1 MTPESSKS
9 AQPGES
15 ACEPAEVPAA
25 PDDFVEQALLPFPV
39 VGIGASAGGVEALN
53 AFFDG
58 LPRESAMA
66 FVVVQHLPPERESL
80 MAEILARHTH
90 LPVLQVTGGLTLQA
104 GHVYV
109 TRPGFT
115 VTLERGV
122 FRLGEPVEKRG
133 HRRPVDDFFRSLA
146 DMQQEKAIAVVLSGM
161 GTNGT
166 AGARAIKAAGGL
178 CFAQSPESAE
188 FPAMPTS
195 LIHAGYADQ
204 VLPPGDIGRAIV
216 QYLKYSSFDAAG
228 SAAAR
233 GQEIL
238 QRERQHLSEIL
249 AILRTHTGHDFSGYK
264 KGTVLRRL
272 QRRMGLASLFTLADY
287 AARLHDSADEVG
299 ALANDLMINVTGFF
313 RDLQAWET
321 LRELVV
327 RPLVTGWQSNIP
339 IRAWVSACSSGE
351 EAYSL
356 AMLLAEEIL
365 RSGKS
370 IEVKI
375 FATDA
380 AVKALDLARAGVY
393 PGGIEG
399 DLSLERLDRFFE
411 KEEHVY
417 RIRKPIRDM
426 VVFAPQ
432 NVLRDPPFSHVDICT
447 CRNLLIYLEP
457 DVQERVLALL
467 HFALKHGGTL
477 FLGSA
482 ETPGSLKGVFEAVSL
497 KHRIYRRI
505 GPHGHRHPELPAIAA
520 RMIAAAPRLA
530 PYSPRPATSFAV
542 QQALF
547 EQFGP
552 PTVVVDAQDRIV
564 YFHGDTTPFLIQ
576 PLGEPTRDLFEVL
589 HLGIRSAIR
598 NAVSQVRAGGGRIVI
613 EAADMQNGAGVPQVR
628 ITVAPLVAAGGPGY
642 LRVSFQPEGSR
653 APAAAPGS
661 AVRTVPAEG
670 VTKDSANDALLQE
683 ELRIARRELQS
694 TVEAFESSNEE
705 LKASNEEVISIN
717 EELQS
722 TNEEL
727 ETSKEELQSM
737 NEELITVNGQLQ
749 SKIAEL
755 EAANNDLSN
764 LWSSTS
770 IGVVF
775 LDLQLQVRRFTPAM
789 NELIALRPSDI
800 GRPIDHFQPKFSDG
814 DLAEEARLVL
824 ATLIPSEA
832 ETRTHGGA
840 WYLRRTIP
848 YRTADNRID
857 GIVIT
862 FVDIT
867 ARKRAEQAIDAVQA
881 RLQATIDQ
889 MPAAILMVEA
899 PTGTVIYGNQRAAT
913 LFGLPFP
920 LPLLGAPWSS
930 ASIAFKGLDPNGRV
944 YEAQE
949 WPLART
955 LASGATVS
963 DEEFDFLRADGTR
976 GSLSVSSA
984 PISDR
989 TGQIVAAVA
998 TFWDISDR
1006 KRMEATLRESEQRFR
1021 LLLENTADY
1030 AIFMID
1036 DQGRISTW
1044 NSGAERLLGWSESEV
1059 VGRPAAMLYT
1069 PEDRTLGV
1077 PERQLRLALE
1087 GGKASEERAYMRKD
1101 ASRFWASGTLTAIRD
1116 SSGAVPGFACVM
1128 RDHTEL
1134 RQARE
1139 HLHQALRAS
1148 EELRL
1153 SAERA
1158 NHAKDDFI
1166 STVSHELRTPLNT
1179 IRLWSGLFLG
1189 GKVTAENLDS
1199 GFQTIDRAA
1208 RAQQALIDD
1217 LLDTSRMASGKLR
1230 LALRETRLA
1239 EVVQGAIDAV
1249 LPNAASRSIRLESR
1263 LSDEVGV
1270 VRADPDRIQQVVLNL
1285 LSNAVKF
1292 TPSGG
1297 AIEVELSR
1305 DGGAVQIVVRDNGI
1319 GIRPDFLPLVF
1330 DRFKQ
1335 AEAVTSRQHTGL
1347 GLGLAIARE
1356 LVELHG
1362 GSISAHSEGEGRGS
1376 AFTVRL
1382 PLARRQELPVADGDA
1397 AAGGDAKL
1405 AGMQVLIVEDESAAA
1420 EAMWQF
1426 LEAAGARVRIATSAA
1441 SAREA
1446 LALRHPNVVVC
1457 DIGLPGEDG
1466 YQLLASIR
1474 KREGEGHTPRVGAVA
1489 VTAFARDDDR
1499 RHALEAGFDE
1509 HVPKPV
1515 DPGQLIDVLT
1525 KVVGAPVS
1533 SARTLRD

>member
-1 MTPESSKS
+1 MTSAGSKS
-9 AQPGES
+9 PQPDES
-15 ACEPAEVPAA
+15 ASEPPEVTA
-25 PDDFVEQALLPFPV
+25 PDDFVERALLPFPV
-39 VGIGASAGGVEALN
+39 VGIGASAGGIEALN

-58 LPRESAMA
+58 LPHESGMS
-66 FVVVQHLPPERESL
+66 FVVIQHLPPERESL
-80 MAEILARHTH
+80 MAEILTRHTH
-90 LPVLQVTGGLTLQA
+90 LPVLQVTGGLALQA

-122 FRLGEPVEKRG
+122 FQLGEPVEERG

-204 VLPPGDIGRAIV
+204 VLAPGEIGPAIV
-216 QYLKYSSFDAAG
+216 QYVKYASSDAEG
-228 SAAAR
+228 SAAAS

-238 QRERQHLSEIL
+238 QRERQHLSGILEIL
-249 AILRTHTGHDFSGYK
+249 RAHSGHDFSGYK
-264 KGTVLRRL
+264 KPTLLRRL

-287 AARLHDSADEVG
+287 AARLSDSADEVR

-313 RDLQAWET
+313 RDPPSWEG

-327 RPLVTGWQSNIP
+327 RPLVSGWQSNIP

-356 AMLLAEEIL
+356 AMLLAEEIS
-365 RSGKS
+365 RCGKS

-380 AVKALDLARAGVY
+380 AVKSLELARAGVY

-399 DLSLERLDRFFE
+399 DLSLERLDRFFD
-411 KEEHVY
+411 KDEHVY
-417 RIRKPIRDM
+417 RIRKEIRDM

-457 DVQERVLALL
+457 EVQERVLALL

-482 ETPGSLKGVFEAVSL
+482 ETPGSLKSLFEPVSL

-505 GPHGHRHPELPAIAA
+505 APHSHRHPELPALAA
-520 RMIAAAPRLA
+520 RMIAAAPGLA
-530 PYSPRPATSFAV
+530 SYGRRPAATFAV

-552 PTVVVDAQDRIV
+552 PTVVVDAEDRIV

-589 HLGIRSAIR
+589 QLGVRPTIREALR
-598 NAVSQVRAGGGRIVI
+598 QARAGGERMVI
-613 EAADMQNGAGVPQVR
+613 DAAEMQNGAPR
-628 ITVAPLVAAGGPGY
+628 ALITVAPLLAAGGPGY
-642 LRVSFQPEGSR
+642 IRVSFEPERSR
-653 APAAAPGS
+653 PPAGAPGS
-661 AVRTVPAEG
+661 AAPSGPSAG
-670 VTKDSANDALLQE
+670 VTKESANDTQLQD

-722 TNEEL
+722 ANEEL

-814 DLAEEARLVL
+814 DLTEEARLVL

-832 ETRTHGGA
+832 ETRTHSGA
-840 WYLRRTIP
+840 WYLRRTVP
-848 YRTADNRID
+848 YRTADNRIE
-857 GIVIT
+857 GVVIT
-862 FVDIT
+862 FMDIT
-867 ARKRAEQAIDAVQA
+867 ARKRAEQAVDAAQGRVQA
-881 RLQATIDQ
+881 SIEQ
-889 MPAAILMVEA
+889 MPAAIGMVDA
-899 PTGTVIYGNQRAAT
+899 PSGTVSYGNRRAAK

-920 LPLLGAPWSS
+920 LPVLGAPWSS
-930 ASIAFKGLDPNGRV
+930 ASIAFKGLHPNGEV
-944 YEAQE
+944 YEPHE

-963 DEEFDFLRADGTR
+963 DEELDFLRADGTR

-984 PISDR
+984 PVRDSGGEI
-989 TGQIVAAVA
+989 IAAVT
-998 TFWDISDR
+998 TFWDISER
-1006 KRMEATLRESEQRFR
+1006 KRMEATLRESERRFR
-1021 LLLENTADY
+1021 LLLESTADY

-1036 DQGRISTW
+1036 AEGRISTW
-1044 NSGAERLLGWSESEV
+1044 NSGAERLLGWSESEAI
-1059 VGRPAAMLYT
+1059 GRPAAMLYT
-1069 PEDRTLGV
+1069 PEARMLGL
-1077 PERQLRLALE
+1077 PERQLRMALDNE
-1087 GGKASEERAYMRKD
+1087 QASDERAYVRKD
-1101 ASRFWASGTLTAIRD
+1101 ASRFWGSGTLTAIHD
-1116 SSGAVPGFACVM
+1116 STGAVPGFACVM

-1134 RQARE
+1134 TQARE
-1139 HLHQALRAS
+1139 YLHEALRTS

-1153 SAERA
+1153 SAESA

-1166 STVSHELRTPLNT
+1166 STVSRELRTPLNT

-1189 GKVTAENLDS
+1189 GKVTAKNIDS
-1199 GFQTIDRAA
+1199 GFQAIDRAA

-1217 LLDTSRMASGKLR
+1217 LLDASRMASGKLR
-1230 LALRETRLA
+1230 LALRETRLT

-1249 LPNAASRSIRLESR
+1249 LPNAASRSI
-1263 LSDEVGV
+1263 
-1270 VRADPDRIQQVVLNL
+1270 N
-1285 LSNAVKF
+1285 
-1292 TPSGG
+1292 
-1297 AIEVELSR
+1297 
-1305 DGGAVQIVVRDNGI
+1305 
-1319 GIRPDFLPLVF
+1319 
-1330 DRFKQ
+1330 
-1335 AEAVTSRQHTGL
+1335 
-1347 GLGLAIARE
+1347 
-1356 LVELHG
+1356 
-1362 GSISAHSEGEGRGS
+1362 
-1376 AFTVRL
+1376 
-1382 PLARRQELPVADGDA
+1382 
-1397 AAGGDAKL
+1397 
-1405 AGMQVLIVEDESAAA
+1405 
-1420 EAMWQF
+1420 
-1426 LEAAGARVRIATSAA
+1426 
-1441 SAREA
+1441 
-1446 LALRHPNVVVC
+1446 
-1457 DIGLPGEDG
+1457 
-1466 YQLLASIR
+1466 
-1474 KREGEGHTPRVGAVA
+1474 
-1489 VTAFARDDDR
+1489 
-1499 RHALEAGFDE
+1499 
-1509 HVPKPV
+1509 
-1515 DPGQLIDVLT
+1515 
-1525 KVVGAPVS
+1525 
-1533 SARTLRD
+1533 

>member
-1 MTPESSKS
+1 MTSDSSKS
-9 AQPGES
+9 AQPDES
-15 ACEPAEVPAA
+15 APAPPEVAA
-25 PDDFVEQALLPFPV
+25 PDDFVDRAFLPFPV
-39 VGIGASAGGVEALN
+39 VGIGASAGGIEALN
-53 AFFDG
+53 AFFDA
-58 LPRESAMA
+58 LPRECGMA

-90 LPVLQVTGGLTLQA
+90 LPVLQVTGGLALQA

-109 TRPGFT
+109 PRPGFT
-115 VTLERGV
+115 ITLERGV
-122 FRLGEPVEKRG
+122 FQLGEPVEKRG

-146 DMQQEKAIAVVLSGM
+146 DTQHEKAIVVVLSGM
-161 GTNGT
+161 GPDGS
-166 AGARAIKAAGGL
+166 AGGRAIKAAGGV

-204 VLPPGDIGRAIV
+204 VLAPREIGQAII
-216 QYLKYSSFDAAG
+216 QYVKYSSLDAEG

-233 GQEIL
+233 AQEIL
-238 QRERQHLSEIL
+238 QRERHHLSEIL
-249 AILRTHTGHDFSGYK
+249 AILRTHTGHDFSAYK
-264 KGTVLRRL
+264 KPTVLRRL

-287 AARLHDSADEVG
+287 AARLRDSEEEVSG
-299 ALANDLMINVTGFF
+299 LANDMMINVTGFF
-313 RDLQAWET
+313 RDLQSWEA

-327 RPLVTGWQSNIP
+327 RPLVSGWQSNIP

-365 RSGKS
+365 SCGKS

-380 AVKALDLARAGVY
+380 SVRLLELARAGVY

-411 KEEHVY
+411 RDEHVY

-482 ETPGSLKGVFEAVSL
+482 ETPGSLKGVFETL
-497 KHRIYRRI
+497 DPKHRIYRRI
-505 GPHGHRHPELPAIAA
+505 GPHSHRHPELPAFAA

-530 PYSPRPATSFAV
+530 SYGPRPATTFGV

-552 PTVVVDAQDRIV
+552 PTVVVDAEDRIV
-564 YFHGDTTPFLIQ
+564 FFHGDTTPFLIQ
-576 PLGEPTRDLFEVL
+576 PLGEPTRALFEVL
-589 HLGIRSAIR
+589 HAGVRPTIREALR
-598 NAVSQVRAGGGRIVI
+598 QARAGARIVI
-613 EAADMQNGAGVPQVR
+613 DAAEMQNGASRAR

-642 LRVSFQPEGSR
+642 IRVSFEPERSR
-653 APAAAPGS
+653 TPSGAPGAAAPSEPS
-661 AVRTVPAEG
+661 AG
-670 VTKDSANDALLQE
+670 VTKDSANEPLLQD

-737 NEELITVNGQLQ
+737 NEELVTVNGQLQ

-775 LDLQLQVRRFTPAM
+775 LDIQLQVRRFTPAM
-789 NELIALRPSDI
+789 NDLIALRPSDI

-814 DLAEEARLVL
+814 DLTEEARLVL

-832 ETRTHGGA
+832 ETHTHSGA
-840 WYLRRTIP
+840 WYLRRTVP
-848 YRTADNRID
+848 YRTADNRIE

-867 ARKRAEQAIDAVQA
+867 ARKRAEQAVDAAQA

-889 MPAAILMVEA
+889 MPAAMLMVDA
-899 PTGTVIYGNQRAAT
+899 PSGTVIYGNRRAAK
-913 LFGLPFP
+913 LFGQPFP
-920 LPLLGAPWSS
+920 LPMLGAPWNS
-930 ASIAFKGLDPNGRV
+930 ASVALKGLHANGQV
-944 YEAQE
+944 YEPQE

-955 LASGATVS
+955 LASGSTVS
-963 DEEFDFLRADGTR
+963 DEELDFLRADGTR

-984 PISDR
+984 PIQGHS
-989 TGQIVAAVA
+989 GEMVAAVA
-998 TFWDISDR
+998 TFWDISER
-1006 KRMEATLRESEQRFR
+1006 KRMEATLRESEQRSR
-1021 LLLENTADY
+1021 LLLESTADY

-1036 DQGRISTW
+1036 AQGRITTW
-1044 NSGAERLLGWSESEV
+1044 NSGAERLLGWSESEAI
-1059 VGRPAAMLYT
+1059 GRPAAMLYT
-1069 PEDRTLGV
+1069 PEDRMLGL
-1077 PERQLRLALE
+1077 PERQLRMALDSE
-1087 GGKASEERAYMRKD
+1087 KARDERAYMRREP
-1101 ASRFWASGTLTAIRD
+1101 SRFWASGTLTAMRD
-1116 SSGAVPGFACVM
+1116 STGAVPGFACVM

-1134 RQARE
+1134 TQARE
-1139 HLHQALRAS
+1139 YLHEALRTS

-1153 SAERA
+1153 SAESA

-1189 GKVTAENLDS
+1189 GKVTAKNIDS
-1199 GFQTIDRAA
+1199 GFQAIDRAA

-1217 LLDTSRMASGKLR
+1217 LLDASRMASGKLR
-1230 LALRETRLA
+1230 LALRDTRLA
-1239 EVVQGAIDAV
+1239 DVVQGAIDAV
-1249 LPNAASRSIRLESR
+1249 LPNATSRSIKLESR

-1270 VRADPDRIQQVVLNL
+1270 VRADPDRIQQVILNL

-1305 DGGAVQIVVRDNGI
+1305 DGGAVQIMVGDNGI

-1330 DRFKQ
+1330 DRFRQ
-1335 AEAVTSRQHTGL
+1335 AEAVTSRQHAGL

-1362 GSISAHSEGEGRGS
+1362 GAIVAHSDGEGRGS
-1376 AFTVRL
+1376 TFTVPP
-1382 PLARRQELPVADGDA
+1382 PLARRQEPPVANSDTGA
-1397 AAGGDAKL
+1397 STDAKL

-1426 LEAAGARVRIATSAA
+1426 LEAAGARVRVATSAA

-1446 LALRHPNVVVC
+1446 MELHCPDVMVC

-1474 KREGEGHTPRVGAVA
+1474 KREGEWHTARVGAEA
-1489 VTAFARDDDR
+1489 DTAFAREKDR
-1499 RHALEAGFDE
+1499 RRALEAGFGE
-1509 HVPKPV
+1509 HGPKAL
-1515 DPGQLIDVLT
+1515 DPGQLVDVLAR
-1525 KVVGAPVS
+1525 VVGTP
-1533 SARTLRD
+1533 R

>member
-1 MTPESSKS
+1 MTSAGSKS
-9 AQPGES
+9 PQPDES
-15 ACEPAEVPAA
+15 ASEPPEVTA
-25 PDDFVEQALLPFPV
+25 PDDFVERALLPFPV
-39 VGIGASAGGVEALN
+39 VGIGASAGGIEALN
-53 AFFDG
+53 ALFDG
-58 LPRESAMA
+58 LPQESGMA
-66 FVVVQHLPPERESL
+66 FVVIQHLPPERESL
-80 MAEILARHTH
+80 MAEILTRHTH
-90 LPVLQVTGGLTLQA
+90 LPVLQVTGGQTLQA

-122 FRLGEPVEKRG
+122 FRLGEPVEERG

-178 CFAQSPESAE
+178 CLAQSPESAE

-204 VLPPGDIGRAIV
+204 VLAPGEIGPAIV
-216 QYLKYSSFDAAG
+216 QYVKYASLGADG

-233 GQEIL
+233 AQEIL

-249 AILRTHTGHDFSGYK
+249 GILRTHTGHDFGGYK
-264 KGTVLRRL
+264 KPTVLRRL

-287 AARLHDSADEVG
+287 AARLRDSEEEVRG
-299 ALANDLMINVTGFF
+299 LANDMMINVTGFF
-313 RDLQAWET
+313 RDMQSWEA
-321 LRELVV
+321 LRELVI

-356 AMLLAEEIL
+356 AMLLAEEVHG
-365 RSGKS
+365 SGKS

-380 AVKALDLARAGVY
+380 AAKSLELARAGVY

-411 KEEHVY
+411 RDEHVY
-417 RIRKPIRDM
+417 RIRKQIRDM

-432 NVLRDPPFSHVDICT
+432 NVLRDPPFSHVDLCT

-482 ETPGSLKGVFEAVSL
+482 ETPGALKGVFETL
-497 KHRIYRRI
+497 DPKHRIYRRI
-505 GPHGHRHPELPAIAA
+505 GPHSHRHPELPALAA
-520 RMIAAAPRLA
+520 RMTAAAPRLES
-530 PYSPRPATSFAV
+530 YGPRPATSFAV

-552 PTVVVDAQDRIV
+552 PTVVVDAEDRIV

-589 HLGIRSAIR
+589 HPSIRSEIR
-598 NAVSQVRAGGGRIVI
+598 EALRQARAGGGRMVI
-613 EAADMQNGAGVPQVR
+613 DAVEMQNGGAPRVR
-628 ITVAPLVAAGGPGY
+628 TTVAPLVAAGGLGY
-642 LRVSFQPEGSR
+642 VRVSFEPEGSR
-653 APAAAPGS
+653 APSGAPDS
-661 AVRTVPAEG
+661 AVRTGSAEE
-670 VTKDSANDALLQE
+670 VTQDSANDALLQGK
-683 ELRIARRELQS
+683 LRSARHELQS
-694 TVEAFESSNEE
+694 TIEAFESSNEE

-722 TNEEL
+722 ANEEL

-814 DLAEEARLVL
+814 DLTEEARLVL

-832 ETRTHGGA
+832 ETRTHSGA
-840 WYLRRTIP
+840 WYLRRTVP
-848 YRTADNRID
+848 YRTADNRIE
-857 GIVIT
+857 GVVIT
-862 FVDIT
+862 FMDIT
-867 ARKRAEQAIDAVQA
+867 ARKRAEQAVDTAQA
-881 RLQATIDQ
+881 RLQATIEQ
-889 MPAAILMVEA
+889 MPAAMLMVEV
-899 PTGTVIYGNQRAAT
+899 PSGTVTYGNRRAAK

-920 LPLLGAPWSS
+920 LPMLGAPWSS
-930 ASIAFKGLDPNGRV
+930 ASIAFKGLHASGQV
-944 YEAQE
+944 YEPHE

-963 DEEFDFLRADGTR
+963 DEELDFLRADGTR
-976 GSLSVSSA
+976 GSLAVSSA
-984 PISDR
+984 PIQDS
-989 TGQIVAAVA
+989 GGEIIAAVT
-998 TFWDISDR
+998 TFWDISER
-1006 KRMEATLRESEQRFR
+1006 KRMEATLRESERRFR
-1021 LLLENTADY
+1021 LLLESTADY

-1036 DQGRISTW
+1036 AEGRISTW
-1044 NSGAERLLGWSESEV
+1044 NSGAERLLGWSESEAI
-1059 VGRPAAMLYT
+1059 GRPAAMLYT
-1069 PEDRTLGV
+1069 PEARMLGL
-1077 PERQLRLALE
+1077 PERQLRMALDNE
-1087 GGKASEERAYMRKD
+1087 QASDERAYVRKD
-1101 ASRFWASGTLTAIRD
+1101 ASRFWGSGTLTAIHD
-1116 SSGAVPGFACVM
+1116 STGAVPGFACVM

-1134 RQARE
+1134 TQARE
-1139 HLHQALRAS
+1139 YLHEALRTS

-1153 SAERA
+1153 SAESA

-1166 STVSHELRTPLNT
+1166 STVSRELRTPLNT

-1189 GKVTAENLDS
+1189 GKVTAKNIDS
-1199 GFQTIDRAA
+1199 GFQAIDRAA

-1217 LLDTSRMASGKLR
+1217 LLDASRMASGKLR
-1230 LALRETRLA
+1230 LALRETRLT

-1249 LPNAASRSIRLESR
+1249 LPNAASRSI
-1263 LSDEVGV
+1263 
-1270 VRADPDRIQQVVLNL
+1270 N
-1285 LSNAVKF
+1285 
-1292 TPSGG
+1292 
-1297 AIEVELSR
+1297 
-1305 DGGAVQIVVRDNGI
+1305 
-1319 GIRPDFLPLVF
+1319 
-1330 DRFKQ
+1330 
-1335 AEAVTSRQHTGL
+1335 
-1347 GLGLAIARE
+1347 
-1356 LVELHG
+1356 
-1362 GSISAHSEGEGRGS
+1362 
-1376 AFTVRL
+1376 
-1382 PLARRQELPVADGDA
+1382 
-1397 AAGGDAKL
+1397 
-1405 AGMQVLIVEDESAAA
+1405 
-1420 EAMWQF
+1420 
-1426 LEAAGARVRIATSAA
+1426 
-1441 SAREA
+1441 
-1446 LALRHPNVVVC
+1446 
-1457 DIGLPGEDG
+1457 
-1466 YQLLASIR
+1466 
-1474 KREGEGHTPRVGAVA
+1474 
-1489 VTAFARDDDR
+1489 
-1499 RHALEAGFDE
+1499 
-1509 HVPKPV
+1509 
-1515 DPGQLIDVLT
+1515 
-1525 KVVGAPVS
+1525 
-1533 SARTLRD
+1533 